1 MSSRDRKIQ
10 DCTIAPNQRLRG
22 GKSGSGEEK
31 DFRNLQIR
39 TKKKKKKERDREI
52 DRETERKE
60 EREMLKKKKS

>member
-39 TKKKKKKERDREI
+39 TKKKKKERDREI